1 MTAVWAVLFLLSAF
15 AAVCAVVFAL
25 RVARGEEKARLMMM
39 SQASVSA
46 PVGNIGVSLV
56 CVEPS
61 CADAVSSMLAATYPT
76 SEVIAV
82 VDSVRD
88 GDIVAAMV
96 ARYGLVAVDYVPCGS
111 LHVAGVRRLYR
122 SRCRACRRLVMLDMA
137 HGDAAAMYDAAAGVA
152 SYDYLLPVP
161 CGASVRPYAAGRMA
175 SEAGFH
181 PSYSVAA
188 VVTSLGAPLAMVA
201 LEPLV
206 ECGGFH
212 NLRKLISGRCGTVCR
227 IDEPLADYT
236 DGRPPAVFAFAA
248 AAFVIAT
255 VAAVAVAAVNGS
267 AAIGAVAANMV
278 ATVAVLMYVSGRV
291 MVGKGVWS
299 AFVAAT
305 CNFCRNLTFDIM
317 KCGKIALPLLNH

>member
-1 MTAVWAVLFLLSAF
+1 MTAIWLAVFLLSVIVAAFAVLF
-15 AAVCAVVFAL
+15 AL
-25 RVARGEEKARLMMM
+25 RAVRGEGKERLMMM

-56 CVEPS
+56 CAEPS
-61 CADAVSSMLAATYPT
+61 DAGAVSVMLGTTYPM
-76 SEVIAV
+76 SEVIVVIDSSRDYDTAV
-82 VDSVRD
+82 AII
-88 GDIVAAMV
+88 G
-96 ARYGLVAVDYVPCGS
+96 RYGLVAVDYVPCGS

-122 SRCRACRRLVMLDMA
+122 SRCRTCRRLVMLDMA
-137 HGDAAAMYDAAAGVA
+137 HGDVAAMYDAAAGVA

-161 CGASVRPYAAGRMA
+161 CGASVRPYAVGRMA
-175 SEAGFH
+175 SEAGFY

-236 DGRPPAVFAFAA
+236 GGRPPAVFAFAA

-267 AAIGAVAANMV
+267 AAIGAIAVNMV
-278 ATVAVLMYVSGRV
+278 ATIAVLMYVSGRV

-305 CNFCRNLTFDIM
+305 YNFCRNLTFNIM
-317 KCGKIALPLLNH
+317 KCGKIALPLLNQ

>member
-1 MTAVWAVLFLLSAF
+1 MTAVWLAAFVLTLFS
-15 AAVCAVVFAL
+15 AVCAAVFAL

-61 CADAVSSMLAATYPT
+61 CTDAVSSMLAATYPV

-88 GDIVAAMV
+88 GDIAA
-96 ARYGLVAVDYVPCGS
+96 AIIGHYGLVAVDYVPCGS
-111 LHVAGVRRLYR
+111 LHVVGVRRLYR

-152 SYDYLLPVP
+152 SYDFLLPVP
-161 CGASVRPYAAGRMA
+161 CGASVRPYAVGRMA

-188 VVTSLGAPLAMVA
+188 VVTSLGVPLAMVA

-206 ECGGFH
+206 ECGGFR
-212 NLRKLISGRCGTVCR
+212 NLRKLLSGGCGMVCR

-236 DGRPPAVFAFAA
+236 GGMPPAVFSFVAA
-248 AAFVIAT
+248 AMIAAT
-255 VAAVAVAAVNGS
+255 VAVIVLAAVKGS

-305 CNFCRNLTFDIM
+305 CNFCGNLTFDIM